1 MTRKLTTID
10 LPCSVINEIHP
21 ILEAEGF
28 TVGTSGS
35 GRLEMEYDGLLT
47 EEQKQDLIAR
57 MAAIVFE
64 FDEQD
69 IPDEDEDTETEED
82 GT

>member
-1 MTRKLTTID
+1 MRKLTTID
-10 LPCSVINEIHP
+10 LPCSIIDEIHP

-28 TVGTSGS
+28 TIGTSGG
-35 GRLEMEYDGLLT
+35 GRLEMEYDGLLP
-47 EEQKQDLIAR
+47 EEKKQDLIAR

-69 IPDEDEDTETEED
+69 IPDDEEEET
-82 GT
+82 

>member
-1 MTRKLTTID
+1 MRKLTTID
-10 LPCSVINEIHP
+10 LPCSVIDEIHP

-35 GRLEMEYDGLLT
+35 GRLELEYDGLLS
-47 EEQKQDLIAR
+47 EEKKQDLIAR
-57 MAAIVFE
+57 MAAVVFE

-69 IPDEDEDTETEED
+69 IPDDEEEET
-82 GT
+82 

>member
-1 MTRKLTTID
+1 MARKLTTID
-10 LPCSVINEIHP
+10 LPCKVIDEVGQ

-35 GRLEMEYDGLLT
+35 GRLEMEYDGLLS
-47 EEQKQDLIAR
+47 EEKKQDLIAR

-69 IPDEDEDTETEED
+69 LDDEEED
-82 GT
+82 ST